1 MKKQLALLILLA
13 TAATA
18 VVTAGPV
25 ELSKDVTPVPPP
37 EKDWSFT
44 LTPYGWM
51 SSIQGTIGAGDVSAD
66 VNIPVKEVLKHL
78 DMSMMV
84 TAELRYK
91 RWSFTGDL
99 IYARLHD
106 DIAPP
111 AGILFSSTHEVLKET
126 IGTFELGYRVVDAKT
141 TFLDVFAGARVYD
154 FYAQIVL
161 RPSLI
166 NPNPGVNASGTQ
178 TWVDP
183 LFGLRCRHYVARAVF
198 LDFYGD
204 IGGFGAGSELSWQ
217 ALGGVG
223 IQASHWCDVEFGYRA
238 LGFDYKPGKTNQD
251 LITHGPIIGAI
262 IHF

>member
-1 MKKQLALLILLA
+1 MKKQLALLMVLA
-13 TAATA
+13 IAASSTL
-18 VVTAGPV
+18 TAGPV
-25 ELSKDVTPVPPP
+25 ESSKEVTPTPTA
-37 EKDWSFT
+37 EKEWSFT

-51 SSIQGTIGAGDVSAD
+51 TSIEGTIGAGDRSAD
-66 VNIPVKEVLKHL
+66 VDIPVKDVLKHL

-111 AGILFSSTHEVLKET
+111 AGLLFSSTHEVLKET
-126 IGTFELGYRVVDAKT
+126 IGAFELGYRVFDSKT

-154 FYAQIVL
+154 FYAQILL
-161 RPSLI
+161 RPSLV
-166 NPNPGVNASGTQ
+166 NPNPGVDARGTQ

-183 LFGLRCRHYVARAVF
+183 IFGLRSRHYVSRAVF

-204 IGGFGAGSELSWQ
+204 VGGFGAGSDLSWQ
-217 ALGGVG
+217 VLGGIG
-223 IQASHWCDVEFGYRA
+223 IQASHWCDVELGYRA
-238 LGFDYKPGKTNQD
+238 LGFEYKPGTTNQD
-251 LITHGPIIGAI
+251 LVTHGPIIGAI